1 MHNPE
6 QAIFTNMCM
15 IYDHKGNVLVQNRV
29 KSWCGVAFPGGHI
42 ENMESIVDS
51 VKREILEETGLIIN
65 NLSLCGIK
73 QWFSDDIRNVC
84 FLYKTCDYSGELIS
98 SPEGDNFWI
107 PLEKITSYK
116 LSSGFFNMLD
126 IFLKDDLSE
135 YYHLRKNNE
144 VIDTLK

>member
-29 KSWCGVAFPGGHI
+29 KNWCGVAFPGGHL

-51 VKREILEETGLIIN
+51 VKREILEETCLIIN
-65 NLSLCGIK
+65 NLSLCGVK

-84 FLYKTCDYSGELIS
+84 FLYKTCDYSPPQAVIDAR
-98 SPEGDNFWI
+98 P
-107 PLEKITSYK
+107 ITASIDR
-116 LSSGFFNMLD
+116 D
-126 IFLKDDLSE
+126 IFFRRFINYLPPQFLYAVARASTAVASPLIAE
-135 YYHLRKNNE
+135 TNAEPMY
-144 VIDTLK
+144 

>member
-29 KSWCGVAFPGGHI
+29 KNWCGVAFPGGHL

-65 NLSLCGIK
+65 NLSLCGVK

-84 FLYKTCDYSGELIS
+84 FLYKTCDYSGNLIS
-98 SPEGDNFWI
+98 SSEGDNFWI
-107 PLEKITSYK
+107 TIK
-116 LSSGFFNMLD
+116 
-126 IFLKDDLSE
+126 
-135 YYHLRKNNE
+135 KNNK
-144 VIDTLK
+144 L